1 LEAIG
6 ECQKFPAGN
15 LYLETNQNETFPFRN
30 STSGGVDVSGDG
42 TVDTKSG
49 DGGSTTSAGFINSI
63 PFLTSVTVIALAAM
77 GVLL

>member
-15 LYLETNQNETFPFRN
+15 LYLETNKNETFPFRN

-49 DGGSTTSAGFINSI
+49 DGGSTSAGFINAI

-77 GVLL
+77 GALL